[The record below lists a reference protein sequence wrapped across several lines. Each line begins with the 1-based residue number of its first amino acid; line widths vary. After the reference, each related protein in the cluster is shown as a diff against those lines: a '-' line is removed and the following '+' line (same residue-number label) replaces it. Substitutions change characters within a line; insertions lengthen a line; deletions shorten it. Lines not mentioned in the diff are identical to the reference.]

1 MAEAEVLE
9 TLRSERDRLKS
20 ELNETQNKLE
30 RVEAALAAYG
40 GGPRGGGR
48 SAGRG
53 ASSRKR
59 RGGRKKGSTHSAATK
74 RRISQAMK
82 KRWAERK
89 KGE

>member
-1 MAEAEVLE
+1 
-9 TLRSERDRLKS
+9 
-20 ELNETQNKLE
+20 LNETQNKLE

-40 GGPRGGGR
+40 GGRRGGGR
-48 SAGRG
+48 SAGHG
-53 ASSRKR
+53 ASPRTRSRKR

-74 RRISQAMK
+74 RKISQAMK